1 MSIFEEKNKNK
12 IPKKLGKID
21 KCYYFKCYYTDLYG
35 NRKRK
40 QGSYWKRKKDAE
52 LEEKNFL
59 DSLKDLSSKNKIT
72 IKELKEDYLKYQKD
86 RIKITSYACLENQ
99 LKNIDEL
106 GNIIVEEQT
115 LLQFNNW
122 KENLNSKGLSTGYK
136 NTIYKKYRAMLNY
149 GKKMYNLN
157 INILNKIT
165 NFSNPNELK
174 KEMQFYTKEEF
185 NKFIACEDD
194 LKWICFFSTL
204 FYCGL
209 RQGEALALNWN
220 DIDFNE
226 NTIKI
231 NKSLAN
237 RIKGVKYVILPP
249 KTKASNR
256 TIPMPI
262 NLAKK
267 LKELLLEQQKYK
279 NFSNEWFVFNNI
291 FPLPTTTIQKRR
303 DKLVKLSGVKRIRI
317 HDFRHSCA
325 SLLISKNANI
335 TLVAK
340 YLGHSDVSTTLNIY
354 AHFYKSDLKD
364 LISTIDL

>member
-1 MSIFEEKNKNK
+1 M
-12 IPKKLGKID
+12 
-21 KCYYFKCYYTDLYG
+21 
-35 NRKRK
+35 
-40 QGSYWKRKKDAE
+40 
-52 LEEKNFL
+52 
-59 DSLKDLSSKNKIT
+59 
-72 IKELKEDYLKYQKD
+72 
-86 RIKITSYACLENQ
+86 
-99 LKNIDEL
+99 
-106 GNIIVEEQT
+106 
-115 LLQFNNW
+115 QFNNW
-122 KENLNSKGLSTGYK
+122 KENLNNKGLSTDYK
-136 NTIYKKYRAMLNY
+136 NSIYKKYRAMLNY

-174 KEMQFYTKEEF
+174 KEMNFYTKDEF
-185 NKFIACEDD
+185 NKFIACEDN

-237 RIKGVKYVILPP
+237 RIKGEKYLILPP

-256 TIPMPI
+256 TIPIPI
-262 NLAKK
+262 NLAQK
-267 LKELLLEQQKYK
+267 LNKLLLEQKKYK

-303 DKLVKLSGVKRIRI
+303 DKLVELSGVKRIRI

-325 SLLISKNANI
+325 SLLISKGANI
-335 TLVAK
+335 NLVAK
-340 YLGHSDVSTTLNIY
+340 YLGHDDVSTTLNIY
-354 AHFYKSDLKD
+354 AHFYKSDLNN